1 LGIVPK
7 TSRSYIKNPRT
18 ESGFIVDRSL
28 RLRSGRIV
36 NNLKAHHSMA
46 CASQVTRT
54 ESIWPALNCEIKRLF
69 SDAVYEEWFASL
81 VCTEESHDLIRLQ
94 TPTEFSAIWIQDN
107 FLDLLTPKAI
117 EIAGRL
123 LRIEIHAAGNDETE
137 SALPFAASQG
147 TARSRIVPASSDRVK
162 VTPPPKNKEQ
172 FPLNPKNTFENFV
185 IGGGNQLAHAACM
198 AVANAPAKAY
208 NPLFIY
214 GETGLG
220 KTHLMHAVAHHV
232 LKQRP
237 EAKITYISSEKFT
250 NEFIRAIQENS
261 LVKFRRHYR
270 NVDVLLIDDVQFLS
284 GKERIQEEFFHTF
297 NELFEAQKQIFLTS
311 DRPANEISKLENRLI
326 SRFQW
331 GLVADIQSPD
341 METRLAILSQKAQS
355 LNLDIPPAILCFLAE
370 RVSRNVRRL
379 EGALTRVASY
389 SALVRKPIDIAKV
402 EALLDDILQEEVQ
415 NQVTIEKIQKKVTEH
430 FNLRMTDMISK
441 RRPSNIA
448 FPRQIA
454 MYLSRT
460 MTGHSLQEIGDA
472 FGGRDHGTVI
482 HACKTV
488 ENMME
493 QDSGVRQ
500 NVDFLTKQ
508 LSKDSA

>member
-1 LGIVPK
+1 MSAPETINNNSQLW
-7 TSRSYIKNPRT
+7 SQLSQ
-18 ESGFIVDRSL
+18 EL
-28 RLRSGRIV
+28 RL
-36 NNLKAHHSMA
+36 
-46 CASQVTRT
+46 
-54 ESIWPALNCEIKRLF
+54 LF
-69 SDAVYEEWFASL
+69 NEDLYDEWFRPL
-81 VCTEESHDLIRLQ
+81 TCLDDRNDTILLQ
-94 TPTEFSAIWIQDN
+94 APTEFSAIWIEENYLEILTRKAQD
-107 FLDLLTPKAI
+107 
-117 EIAGRL
+117 IAGRPIVVEL
-123 LRIEIHAAGNDETE
+123 KATGTRNVPTSSSETYKGDINRTRSIITAANRDV
-137 SALPFAASQG
+137 SI
-147 TARSRIVPASSDRVK
+147 RSKVK
-162 VTPPPKNKEQ
+162 DT

-220 KTHLMHAVAHHV
+220 KTHLMHAVAHQI

-237 EAKITYISSEKFT
+237 DAKITYISSEKFT

-270 NVDVLLIDDVQFLS
+270 SVDVLLIDDVQFLS

-311 DRPANEISKLENRLI
+311 DRPANEISKLEARLI

-341 METRLAILSQKAQS
+341 METRLAILSKKAKS
-355 LNLDIPPAILCFLAE
+355 LNLDISNEIMMFLAE

-389 SALVRKPIDIAKV
+389 TALVKKPVDIPKV
-402 EALLDDILQEEVQ
+402 EALLEDILQEEMQ
-415 NQVTIEKIQKKVTEH
+415 NQVSIEKIQKKVTEQ
-430 FNLRMTDMISK
+430 FNLRMQDMISK

-454 MYLSRT
+454 MYLSRM
-460 MTGHSLQEIGDA
+460 MTGCSLQEIGEA

-493 QDSGVRQ
+493 QDASVKQ
-500 NVDFLTKQ
+500 SVEYLIKQ
-508 LSKDSA
+508 LSKSGN